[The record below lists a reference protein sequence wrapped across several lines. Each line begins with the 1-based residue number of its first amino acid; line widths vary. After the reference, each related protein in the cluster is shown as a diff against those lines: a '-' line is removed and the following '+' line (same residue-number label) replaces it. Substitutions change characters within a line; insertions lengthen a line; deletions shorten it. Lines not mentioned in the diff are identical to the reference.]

1 MEQSQVNQ
9 QQASITQQHYH
20 QLSSI
25 LAYLVQAY
33 YLEEDE
39 LEVVSLVPNSLAPK
53 YQVRIGVSSNSNH
66 YMELAFSSGV
76 ENNIKIEVVNQ
87 SQSLEV
93 RKHCN
98 PHETGCVAYLK
109 PEDPKNIL
117 TKQDADNIAYAVS
130 VLKEVKEAKEQT
142 FALQSCNRQQQDLS
156 IVQGKQLFDKEL
168 LSDQEHYESR
178 FTDTKDIQK
187 GANNELPKTK
197 SRSQP
202 QLQCWRTI

>member
-33 YLEEDE
+33 YLKEDD
-39 LEVVSLVPNSLAPK
+39 LEVISLAPK

-98 PHETGCVAYLK
+98 PHETGCFAYLK

-178 FTDTKDIQK
+178 FADTKDIQK

>member
-33 YLEEDE
+33 YLEEDD
-39 LEVVSLVPNSLAPK
+39 LEVISLAPK

-98 PHETGCVAYLK
+98 PHETGCFGYLK
-109 PEDPKNIL
+109 PTDPKNIL

-142 FALQSCNRQQQDLS
+142 FALQSCNRQ
-156 IVQGKQLFDKEL
+156 
-168 LSDQEHYESR
+168 
-178 FTDTKDIQK
+178 
-187 GANNELPKTK
+187 
-197 SRSQP
+197 
-202 QLQCWRTI
+202 

>member
-33 YLEEDE
+33 YLEEDD
-39 LEVVSLVPNSLAPK
+39 LEVISLAPK

-109 PEDPKNIL
+109 SEDPKNIL